1 MEPGWNGDE
10 VSEDGLMQGGVG
22 AGLRP
27 TVGELEP
34 VSARVY
40 EVGKGGWVD
49 KQSRSLATPPMV
61 GGRKEPSRLEIT
73 HHCHDVHVP

>member
-22 AGLRP
+22 AGLGP

-34 VSARVY
+34 VSAWVD
-40 EVGKGGWVD
+40 EVGKSGWVEE
-49 KQSRSLATPPMV
+49 QSRSLAPPAMV
-61 GGRKEPSRLEIT
+61 GGREEPSRL
-73 HHCHDVHVP
+73 